1 MTRLEE
7 KLRRT
12 REKASER
19 MPGSALEVLGAHSRE
34 LEETGRADAAVGVGD
49 AAPDFR
55 LPSAEG
61 NEVQLSEL
69 LARGPVI
76 LNFYRGR
83 W

>member
-12 REKASER
+12 REKASTR
-19 MPGSALEVLGAHSRE
+19 MPESALEVLGAHSRH
-34 LEETGRADAAVGVGD
+34 LEEADRAAEAVGVGE

-55 LPSAEG
+55 LPSAG
-61 NEVQLSEL
+61 GGEVQLSEL